1 MLNMKTILTASF
13 LTLLSSA
20 TFASSIEDITR
31 GTFVLYADGTSI
43 CTTQL
48 VSPDLLLTA
57 NHCVEKPDVK
67 YSIKKVNKNDNGGI
81 ISEEIFYAVPTEQST
96 NNDTAI
102 LELFTPFYAP
112 VVDVATDEEAAT
124 LKLGD
129 PVLLFGYPGSTYSP
143 QETLVVTD
151 GLYTGITNALVP
163 TITGK
168 FIRTTAG
175 SYYGKSGGGLYAEF
189 DGEWKLIG
197 SNSQLNPEII
207 SEFSLATSTEAVNE
221 IIVKASTTK

>member
-1 MLNMKTILTASF
+1 MLNMKTILTAGT
-13 LTLLSSA
+13 LALLSSSA
-20 TFASSIEDITR
+20 FASSIEDITR

-57 NHCVEKPDVK
+57 NHCVEKPDAK
-67 YSIKKVNKNDNGGI
+67 YSIKKVNKSVEGDI
-81 ISEEIFYAVPTEQST
+81 ISEEIFYAVPTEL
-96 NNDTAI
+96 NKDNDTAI
-102 LELFTPFYAP
+102 LKLFTPFYAP
-112 VVDVATDEEAAT
+112 AVDVATDEEAAT

-143 QETLVVTD
+143 QETLIVTD
-151 GLYTGITNALVP
+151 GLYSGIVEALVP
-163 TITGK
+163 DLGGK
-168 FIRTTAG
+168 FIRATAT

-189 DGEWKLIG
+189 NGEWKLIG
-197 SNSQLNPEII
+197 SNSQLNPEMI